1 MSNKQISPS
10 LINQTVLNWLAEIQD
25 VSWRWVLPA
34 GILVTLANVVFVGMV
49 ISFYAVYLSATSE
62 GGMPD
67 SIAIGRFAEITGTF
81 LSPIVQLVFVW
92 GAASWVVRRVGTA
105 VSQHGLLIGFV
116 SAVGGLLQAITFSGS
131 LSFLGWELFTFF
143 PLPMLAG
150 WLGARRGRVMYAGNE
165 QLYQISLAVRHA
177 NSPQTIIN
185 AIGTH
190 LKTPNIAQVGLWEI
204 LLQDANEIPTA
215 VSLLAGWAADGVR
228 PWRTGIEFTPADASI
243 LGALRPDETLLFQQ
257 NSATEDEKV
266 ILDALRVRSV
276 LLLPLVAPSSTWV
289 GILTVGSNHVSGLS
303 PNLGRDLVTIGGQI
317 ALQLENMRLVR
328 QAKET
333 AVLHERQRMAREIHD
348 TLAQGFTS
356 IVMHLE
362 AAEQA
367 LPDDTNTLQ
376 RHLNQARQT
385 ARDSLGQARRVV
397 DDLRPEV
404 LEGTPLHE
412 AIAKVVKTWSDH
424 NDISAQFQ
432 VTGEQQSLHPN
443 IEVTLLRSTQ
453 EALANIRKH
462 ASAAEVSVT
471 LSYLSDTVILDV
483 EDDGIGLTASAPTD
497 GLTSS
502 GFGLVAMQE
511 RVEQL
516 GGELCIESEPNE
528 GTTLAVSIPLG
539 HSNLLLDTENAEGR
553 GFDE

>member
-1 MSNKQISPS
+1 MSDKPLSTPTNKQI
-10 LINQTVLNWLAEIQD
+10 LLNWLTEIQD
-25 VSWRWVLPA
+25 VSWRWVLFA
-34 GILVTLANVVFVGMV
+34 GVMVTIVNVVVVGTV
-49 ISFYAVYLSATSE
+49 ISFYAVYLSAVNE

-67 SIAIGRFAEITGTF
+67 SVAIARFAEITGTF
-81 LSPIVQLVFVW
+81 LSPLVQLILVW
-92 GAASWVVRRVGTA
+92 WAASWVVRRVGTA

-116 SAVGGLLQAITFSGS
+116 SALGGLMQAIVFSGN
-131 LSFLGWELFTFF
+131 LEFLGWEVLTFF

-150 WLGARRGRVMYAGNE
+150 WLGARRGRAMYAGNE

-185 AIGTH
+185 AIGTQ
-190 LKTPNIAQVGLWEI
+190 LKTPNIAQIGLWEI

-215 VSLLAGWAADGVR
+215 VSLLASWAAEGVK
-228 PWRTGIEFTPADASI
+228 PWRTGVEFTPADASI
-243 LGALRPDETLLFQQ
+243 LAALRPDETLLFRQ
-257 NSATEDEKV
+257 NGATKEEQV
-266 ILDALRVRSV
+266 ILQALRVRSV
-276 LLLPLVAPSSTWV
+276 LLLPLVAPSGTWV
-289 GILTVGSNHVSGLS
+289 GILAVGSNQVSGLS
-303 PNLGRDLVTIGGQI
+303 QNFGRDLVTIGAQI
-317 ALQLENMRLVR
+317 ALQLENMRLIQ

-367 LPDDTNTLQ
+367 LPDDTGTLQ
-376 RHLNQARQT
+376 RHLDQARQT

-404 LEGTPLHE
+404 LEGAPLHE
-412 AIAKVVKTWSDH
+412 AIAKVVKTWSA
-424 NDISAQFQ
+424 NNEISAQFQ
-432 VTGEQQSLHPN
+432 VTGEQQPLHPN

-462 ASAAEVSVT
+462 AAADMVSVT
-471 LSYLSDTVILDV
+471 LSYLGDTVILDV
-483 EDDGIGLTASAPTD
+483 EDDGVGLMASAPAD

-528 GTTLAVSIPLG
+528 GTTIAVSIPL
-539 HSNLLLDTENAEGR
+539 NKPVPNQNNPNI
-553 GFDE
+553 